1 MLGDWVHQF
10 ASATGSVLDSG
21 RRVVVYNGKDD
32 YICNYV
38 GGEGWTNVTQWK
50 EQVRERRSTVCYD
63 IYSRS
68 VFSIIVPSVIF
79 QSVE

>member
-10 ASATGSVLDSG
+10 ASATGSVLDAG

-32 YICNYV
+32 YICNYI

-50 EQVRERRSTVCYD
+50 EQVRDRERERKRERQTQRERERDYA
-63 IYSRS
+63 
-68 VFSIIVPSVIF
+68 
-79 QSVE
+79 